1 MQGKTGRKSS
11 KKVTLHHLTVILRE
25 DQRESLS
32 ALFKVFT
39 YRRPRS

>member
-11 KKVTLHHLTVILRE
+11 KKATLHHLTVILRD
-25 DQRESLS
+25 DQRESC